1 MMYFARGVVQVLT
14 KGNPIYPFPDTFNF
28 LGQGYI
34 LHVPVCVIIAAILGL
49 LAHVVLKYTVF
60 GRALYAVGGNAETA
74 RHSGIKVPSIQT
86 WMYLL
91 SGVAAGVAGVLT
103 TARLGSAQANAGTGM
118 ELQVIAACVIGG
130 TSMFGGEGSVLGSLI
145 GALFMGIIANGL
157 VLMRISVF
165 YQNMVIGAVIIVAV
179 GIDQYKRK
187 ASGI

>member
-1 MMYFARGVVQVLT
+1 
-14 KGNPIYPFPDTFNF
+14 
-28 LGQGYI
+28 
-34 LHVPVCVIIAAILGL
+34 
-49 LAHVVLKYTVF
+49 
-60 GRALYAVGGNAETA
+60 
-74 RHSGIKVPSIQT
+74 
-86 WMYLL
+86 MYLL